1 MRRYTSRR
9 KKALR
14 NLAVITIVLAIVFL
28 ANKLFTNRTDANDPI
43 VAKVGNEKV
52 FKSEVEKKLQSI
64 FADEQQLIA
73 PPKIETL
80 PKEVVEIVV
89 KEVFIDREI
98 LKLAKKANLEKDKNL
113 QLKIA
118 DLKDKI
124 IKQAYLDSIIE
135 KEVSKEKVTE
145 KYAEIVNSLSGKK
158 EYQIAHILV
167 KSKED
172 ADKIISEL
180 KNKKTK
186 FSDLAKK
193 YSMEQQS
200 AQNGGDLGFILED
213 NITKEISDSL
223 INLKKEEISEPIKTK
238 LGWHIVKLIDFRDA
252 KYLSFEESK
261 ENIKEQL
268 IQNKINE
275 INSAILNSN
284 EIKIVYEFN
293 KEKAL
298 QTQEQPENQQGA
310 DKSVTPESS
319 VQQDSTGS
327 SKSEQPASENQGN
340 EVKANNESK
349 ETKQEI
355 KELPSGENKTESST
369 DSNKAY
375 DEKSQAKK
383 DKSKSESKTEKNKVK
398 KSN

>member
-14 NLAVITIVLAIVFL
+14 NLAVVTIVLAIIFL

-43 VAKVGNEKV
+43 VAKVGNEKI

-73 PPKIETL
+73 PPKIDTL
-80 PKEVVEIVV
+80 PKEVIEIVV

-113 QLKIA
+113 QSKIA
-118 DLKDKI
+118 NLREKI

-135 KEVSKEKVTE
+135 KEISKEKVSE
-145 KYAEIVNSLSGKK
+145 KYAEIVNGLSGKK

-172 ADKIISEL
+172 ADKIIVEL
-180 KNKKTK
+180 KNKKTSK
-186 FSDLAKK
+186 FSELAKK

-213 NITKEISDSL
+213 NITKEISDAL

-238 LGWHIVKLIDFRDA
+238 LGWHIVKLIDLRDA

-275 INSAILNSN
+275 INSAIINSN

-293 KEKAL
+293 KDKVVES
-298 QTQEQPENQQGA
+298 QEQPENKENS
-310 DKSVTPESS
+310 DKANSLDSDNKQNQDDSAKSQSS
-319 VQQDSTGS
+319 TAL
-327 SKSEQPASENQGN
+327 EQTS
-340 EVKANNESK
+340 EVKSADSKQEVNQQNKESLAN
-349 ETKQEI
+349 ETK
-355 KELPSGENKTESST
+355 ENDPAKSSEVDNSQVKQDKNT
-369 DSNKAY
+369 KSAVKA
-375 DEKSQAKK
+375 D
-383 DKSKSESKTEKNKVK
+383 KNKVK
-398 KSN
+398 KNN

>member
-28 ANKLFTNRTDANDPI
+28 VNKLFTNRTDANDPI
-43 VAKVGNEKV
+43 VAKVGNEKI

-118 DLKDKI
+118 NLKDKI

-238 LGWHIVKLIDFRDA
+238 LGWHVVKLIDLRDA

-310 DKSVTPESS
+310 DKSVTPDSS
-319 VQQDSTGS
+319 VQQDSTDS
-327 SKSEQPASENQGN
+327 SKSEQPTSENQGN

-349 ETKQEI
+349 ETKQEN
-355 KELPSGENKTESST
+355 KESPSGENKTESST